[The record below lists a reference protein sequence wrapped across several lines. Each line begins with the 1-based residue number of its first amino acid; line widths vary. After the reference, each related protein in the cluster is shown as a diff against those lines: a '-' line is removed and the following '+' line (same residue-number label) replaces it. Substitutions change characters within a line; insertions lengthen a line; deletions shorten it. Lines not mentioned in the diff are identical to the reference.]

1 MLAKQYWFG
10 SGRGFGRR
18 CRVNRPNCL
27 VETLGYT
34 MKPNERQPRLGRGT
48 ALTKWICVETLVAI
62 LFVAILVAASL
73 GGASTPKFKLEVQ
86 FPNGSTEMHLL
97 GIGQPDTSGQPEVR
111 AGTGPQGP
119 WSEEHYVVTE
129 FEVLSI
135 SQHSVGLR
143 FRLKRFD
150 RLLTADQAMHILET
164 DKVSWHTINY
174 VPGERVSIPMENG
187 QPVLLSGS
195 VVD

>member
-1 MLAKQYWFG
+1 M
-10 SGRGFGRR
+10 
-18 CRVNRPNCL
+18 
-27 VETLGYT
+27 E
-34 MKPNERQPRLGRGT
+34 PNEKQPRLGRET
-48 ALTKWICVETLVAI
+48 AQTEWICVERLAAI
-62 LFVAILVAASL
+62 LFVAILIAASA

-86 FPNGSTEMHLL
+86 FPNSGTEMHLL
-97 GIGQPDTSGQPEVR
+97 GIGQPDTSGHPEVR
-111 AGTGPQGP
+111 VGTGIQGP

-135 SQHSVGLR
+135 RQHSVGLR

-150 RLLTADQAMHILET
+150 RLLSADQAMHILEA
-164 DKVSWHTINY
+164 DRVSWHTINY
-174 VPGERVSIPMENG
+174 VPGKRVSIPMENG